1 MNFPWRFH
9 RDSLICSWNL
19 TIGGSNQNESGMQFI
34 FGECVIDTES
44 FEVLRAGSPV
54 KVEPQVFDMLVLL
67 AKNHDRVV
75 SKDEIVETIWDGRA
89 VSDAAVNSR
98 IMSARRA
105 VGDDG
110 TEQRCIRTI
119 RSRGYRMVADVE
131 IVAPNGSRENGPH
144 ASNAATASKDSTKHA
159 ALDMPTGPKI
169 VVFPFD
175 RRARG
180 ETAEFFCNA
189 IVDEITAALIRFTEL
204 RVSAGIKS
212 AAIHETGTDHTDIGR
227 KSGAA
232 YILEGSL
239 QSAGERS
246 RITARLTGVTD
257 DRVLWSEI
265 YEPRLTAAHLFE
277 VQDDI
282 ASNVVAAIASV
293 SGGVIARE
301 TIRRASG
308 EAVPS
313 LHAYEASL
321 RALEIMT
328 SGFTPESHLATRQRL
343 EEILAEE
350 PDYSTAWAMLAW
362 THSVEHTEG
371 HNRRTDSDP
380 RERSLE
386 AARRAIE
393 LEFDN
398 PIAHFAMARA
408 AFIKG
413 DIDLFRQEAD
423 IALRLNPHEPFLL
436 GCLGNWLAF
445 SGRWEEGTK
454 LASKAIA
461 LSPNGYPRWW
471 HASIGKNYYRKGDY
485 AKALAEFKQI
495 NLPKW
500 WWNQLEL
507 SYTYGQIGDTPK
519 ARAAATALQE
529 LYPGFNLRTA
539 VEEHQKFNFRPEYID
554 LAVQGLRKAGI
565 LE

>member
-1 MNFPWRFH
+1 
-9 RDSLICSWNL
+9 
-19 TIGGSNQNESGMQFI
+19 MQFI
-34 FGECVIDTES
+34 FGECVIDTEN
-44 FEVLRAGSPV
+44 FEILRAGNSV
-54 KVEPQVFDMLVLL
+54 NVEPQVFDMLVLL
-67 AKNHDRVV
+67 ARNHDRVV
-75 SKDEIVETIWDGRA
+75 TKDEIVENIWDGRA
-89 VSDAAVNSR
+89 VSDATVNSR

-110 TEQRCIRTI
+110 TKQNCIRTI

-131 IVAPNGSRENGPH
+131 IVTPNGPRERSPH
-144 ASNAATASKDSTKHA
+144 ASKAATASGDSTNHA

-175 RRARG
+175 CRARG
-180 ETAEFFCNA
+180 ETPEFFCNA
-189 IVDEITAALIRFTEL
+189 IFDEITAALIRFTEL
-204 RVSAGIKS
+204 RVSAGIIT
-212 AAIHETGTDHTDIGR
+212 AASDDTKADHMEIGR

-246 RITARLTGVTD
+246 RITARLTDVAD
-257 DRVLWSEI
+257 DLLLWSET
-265 YEPRLTAAHLFE
+265 YEPHLTATQLFE

-282 ASNVVAAIASV
+282 ASNAVAAIASV

-301 TIRRASG
+301 TIRRAFG

-350 PDYSTAWAMLAW
+350 PNYSTAWAMLAW

-371 HNRRTDSDP
+371 HNRRRDSDP
-380 RERSLE
+380 RERSLQ
-386 AARRAIE
+386 AACRAVD

-408 AFIKG
+408 AFING

-454 LASKAIA
+454 LARKAIA

-471 HASIGKNYYRKGDY
+471 HACIGKNHYRKGDY
-485 AKALAEFKQI
+485 AEALAEFKQI

-500 WWNQLEL
+500 WWNQVEL
-507 SYTYGQIGDTPK
+507 SYTYGQTGDKPK
-519 ARAAATALQE
+519 ARAAATALQK

-539 VEEHQKFNFRPEYID
+539 VEEHKKFNFRPEYID

-565 LE
+565 PE